1 MKLGEP
7 LLGRQGQGLSA
18 RWGGNVLKSFPPCF
32 GGLRVSFFPCES
44 V

>member
-18 RWGGNVLKSFPPCF
+18 RWGGNVLKSFPPVLQWAS
-32 GGLRVSFFPCES
+32 GLFLS